1 MKRKITLTPQVDM
14 ELKRQLRREL
24 LGDLKPIL
32 EYQGIQFPNIDGVMS
47 DEECRSSLASTAMA
61 PIIIEPTD
69 QVLGGGWPQGELEV
83 VASGPIEGHEQPL
96 LSLESDTID
105 NLAQPIACSFVVM
118 VGWSYRM
125 EVRKV

>member
-47 DEECRSSLASTAMA
+47 EEECRSSLASTAMA

-69 QVLGGGWPQGELEV
+69 QVLGGG
-83 VASGPIEGHEQPL
+83 
-96 LSLESDTID
+96 
-105 NLAQPIACSFVVM
+105 
-118 VGWSYRM
+118 
-125 EVRKV
+125 